1 MILVLAHG
9 RDLPARRWVD
19 AWSAHDARLVTPADL
34 SRPGWQ
40 HYVGDS
46 GPEFAVASGQT
57 ISVPEIRGVV
67 TRIPWVMPDDV
78 PHVTADD
85 RGYVASEIN
94 AFLVAWLCELRC
106 PVINRPAPGSLMGA
120 PHSAEGW
127 LALAA
132 RAGLTL
138 SCTRRTFPAPPE
150 TAWPTDAITVSVL
163 GGRCFGD
170 VDPELASQACRLAA
184 LADVELLAVMFSHR
198 EAGATFLGAHL
209 WPDIALPELSGALL
223 ARFVPAAA
231 GLATLYLAA
240 SVVRGRA

>member
-1 MILVLAHG
+1 MILVLAHT
-9 RDLPARRWVD
+9 RDLPARGWVD
-19 AWSAHDARLVTPADL
+19 AWRAHDARLVTPADL

-46 GPEFAVASGQT
+46 GPEFAVASGQM
-57 ISVPEIRGVV
+57 ISVPEIQGVV
-67 TRIPWVMPDDV
+67 TRIPWINPEDL
-78 PHVTADD
+78 PHVAGDD

-106 PVINRPAPGSLMGA
+106 PVINRPVPSSLTGA

-127 LALAA
+127 LTLAA

-138 SCTRRTFPAPPE
+138 SCTRRAFPAPE
-150 TAWPTDAITVSVL
+150 TAWPADATTVAVL

-209 WPDIALPELSGALL
+209 WPDISLPELSGALL

-231 GLATLYLAA
+231 GLAPLFLAA
-240 SVVRGRA
+240 SAVRGCA